1 MELEDNYQHK
11 PPRHLRLIQAL
22 ILLLMIVFIFIIGLQ
37 LLRRG
42 LTQPTSGMA
51 PDFAMTTFN
60 GENFRLSDLRGQIV
74 IVNFW
79 ASWCLPCREEAPILQ
94 SVWERYRER
103 GVTVV
108 GIAYLDSETEA
119 LAFLAE
125 FNVTYPNG
133 QDLRTEISN
142 VYRIQGVPETFVID
156 RDGNIVEFIIAPVRE
171 GQLEAIIERLR

>member
-1 MELEDNYQHK
+1 MELEDNFQPK
-11 PPRHLRLIQAL
+11 SPGHLRLIPAL
-22 ILLLMIVFIFIIGLQ
+22 ILLVMIVFIFIIGLQ
-37 LLRRG
+37 LFRGG

-108 GIAYLDSETEA
+108 GIAYLDTETEA
-119 LAFLAE
+119 LAFLGE
-125 FNVTYPNG
+125 FNITYPNG

-142 VYRIQGVPETFVID
+142 VYRIRGVPETFVID

-171 GQLEAIIERLR
+171 GQLDIIIERLR